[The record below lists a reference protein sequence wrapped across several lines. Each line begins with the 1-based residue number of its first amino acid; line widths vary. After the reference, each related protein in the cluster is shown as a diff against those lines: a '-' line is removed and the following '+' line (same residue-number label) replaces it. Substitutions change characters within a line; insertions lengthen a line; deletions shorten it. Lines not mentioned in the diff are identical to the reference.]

1 MYVASVNS
9 NPNSFKKTIE
19 NLAKSSVD
27 IEQASI
33 ENKYINTDVAHYVSS
48 EMNLN
53 IYDNVLLN
61 KYFSKIKATCTT
73 KNLSREEQFKYNYRP
88 ELLSSDNYG
97 SPSLWY
103 LILKCNNCEDFNDF
117 KDLPTV
123 QLPDLVTI
131 ENCLTN
137 EEYIKAKSSL

>member
-1 MYVASVNS
+1 MYIANVNS
-9 NPNSFKKTIE
+9 DEKSFNKTIN

-33 ENKYINTDVAHYVSS
+33 ENKYVNTNISHYSTS

-53 IYDNVLLN
+53 LYDNVLLN
-61 KYFSKIKATCTT
+61 KYFSKIKTTCTT
-73 KNLSREEQFKYNYRP
+73 KTLRREEQFKYNYRP
-88 ELLSSDNYG
+88 ELLSTDTYG
-97 SPSLWY
+97 TPSLWY

-117 KDLPTV
+117 KDLPSV
-123 QLPDLVTI
+123 KLPDLVTI